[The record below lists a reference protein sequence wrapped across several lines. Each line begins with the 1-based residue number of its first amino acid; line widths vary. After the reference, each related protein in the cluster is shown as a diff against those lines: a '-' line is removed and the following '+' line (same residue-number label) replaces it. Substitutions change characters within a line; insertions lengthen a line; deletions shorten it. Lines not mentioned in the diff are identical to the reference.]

1 MTDHVRSI
9 IDTATVAK
17 TGVAVVTAGTGAAEY
32 MEMFRNVLAT
42 ASMLV
47 GFIVTTWILVDKI
60 RETIKKRKADNSD

>member
-1 MTDHVRSI
+1 MSDHVNSM
-9 IDTATVAK
+9 IDTATIAK
-17 TGVAVVTAGTGAAEY
+17 TGIAVTTAATGAAEY

-60 RETIKKRKADNSD
+60 RETIKRRKAERND

>member
-9 IDTATVAK
+9 IDSATIAK

-47 GFIVTTWILVDKI
+47 GFVVTTWILVDKI
-60 RETIKKRKADNSD
+60 RETIKRRKAERDN